1 MFKGFIKK
9 ILGEQNEEMIRE
21 NERLKMQ
28 LEQANKQTVEKE
40 TNKDKYNPADYEC
53 VTPKQ
58 ETFINTMEITFYKYY
73 GDHRYVFKGKTKK
86 QAAAWIGKHK
96 KLFCEIQEKHI
107 KDKGKASK
115 GAYGIEL

>member
-40 TNKDKYNPADYEC
+40 TNKWCERFHGYAASIEEANDIAEKYDC
-53 VTPKQ
+53 W
-58 ETFINTMEITFYKYY
+58 F
-73 GDHRYVFKGKTKK
+73 
-86 QAAAWIGKHK
+86 
-96 KLFCEIQEKHI
+96 
-107 KDKGKASK
+107 
-115 GAYGIEL
+115 

>member
-40 TNKDKYNPADYEC
+40 TTKEIIM
-53 VTPKQ
+53 KQ
-58 ETFINTMEITFYKYY
+58 KIYLN
-73 GDHRYVFKGKTKK
+73 
-86 QAAAWIGKHK
+86 Q
-96 KLFCEIQEKHI
+96 
-107 KDKGKASK
+107 
-115 GAYGIEL
+115 